1 MKLYKKNLL
10 LIILA
15 IFIVAAPLAVL
26 KNAEFEGADVLA
38 MDAIGEIVPDYEP
51 WMNSLLIPKSGEVES
66 LLFSLQAAIGA
77 GVVGFVLGRM
87 TSKKAKVE

>member
-15 IFIVAAPLAVL
+15 IFIAAAPLAVL
-26 KNAEFEGADVLA
+26 KNAEFEGADGLA

-51 WMNSLLIPKSGEVES
+51 WMNS